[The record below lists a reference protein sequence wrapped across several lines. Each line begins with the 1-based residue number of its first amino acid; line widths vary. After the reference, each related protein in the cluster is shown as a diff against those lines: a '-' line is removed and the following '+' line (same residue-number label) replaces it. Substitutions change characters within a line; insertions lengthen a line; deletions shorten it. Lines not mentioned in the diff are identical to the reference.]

1 MAIRSILNTAVFFLA
16 TGLISCHRSS
26 SNTTPLTTTPVTTTA
41 LTHPDHIIFVW
52 LENKGFDQMV
62 GNLEAPYINSLAGRG
77 TLFTDMNAIT
87 HPSYP
92 NYVDFFAG
100 QSNDIT
106 TDSCIPGLV
115 LTTPNLYTALQA
127 VHKSFAW
134 YSEDLPSTGSTECV
148 HNNYVEKHNP
158 TTLFANVPKNANKR
172 FADFPRDYNK
182 LENVVCIS
190 PNLIND
196 MHDGTIAQADTWLK
210 AKLAPLV
217 DWCMDHNSIFVVYY
231 DESESTRSNRIP
243 VIAVGQNVRKNYRLA
258 TTLDHFSWTR
268 TICSMF
274 QAPNAWTHNISS
286 RQEIANCWK

>member
-1 MAIRSILNTAVFFLA
+1 MSIRSILKIVAFFLA
-16 TGLISCHRSS
+16 AGFISCNGNAP
-26 SNTTPLTTTPVTTTA
+26 NTSPLTTIPVTTF
-41 LTHPDHIIFVW
+41 THPDHIIFVW

-62 GNLEAPYINSLAGRG
+62 DNPEAPYINSLAGRG

-100 QSNDIT
+100 QPNGIT
-106 TDSCIPGLV
+106 TDSCIHALT

-134 YSEDLPSTGSTECV
+134 YSEDLPSTGSTECI
-148 HNNYVEKHNP
+148 HNKYVEKHNP
-158 TTLFANVPKNANKR
+158 ITLFANVPKTANKR

-190 PNLIND
+190 PNLLND
-196 MHDGTIAQADTWLK
+196 MHDGTIAQADTWLRE
-210 AKLAPLV
+210 KLSSLV
-217 DWCMDHNSIFVVYY
+217 DWCMSHNSIFVIYF
-231 DESESTRSNRIP
+231 DESESPKSNRIP
-243 VIAVGQNVRKNYRLA
+243 VIAVGQNVRENYRLG
-258 TTLDHFSWTR
+258 TSLDHFNWTR

-274 QAPNAWTHNISS
+274 QAPNAWTQNIRA
-286 RQEIANCWK
+286 RQEITDCWK